1 MDCFALSHCGIEA
14 MPEAVPR
21 HHRRQGDTM
30 ELRVLRY
37 FLAVAREETIS
48 GAAEAL
54 HVTQPTLSRQ
64 LMDLEEELGKTLF
77 LRGKRRISLTEEGV
91 FLLKR
96 AQEIVD
102 LVEKTEAAFSAAEKD
117 IVGEVWIGGGETD
130 AMRLIARAA
139 RALQA
144 KHPHISCHLFSGN
157 AEDVAE
163 RLDRGL
169 VDFGIVVEPADLS
182 KYDFVKLPVTDIWG
196 VLMRTDSPLAKK
208 QVIRPEDLLELPL
221 LCSRQ
226 SMVRNEIAGWMGI
239 NYEKLHI
246 VTTYNLLYNASLMVE
261 EGMGYALCL
270 DKIIRTSEKGPLCF
284 RPLEPRLEVGL
295 DIVWKKHQVFSKAA
309 AKFLDCLQKTWKT

>member
-1 MDCFALSHCGIEA
+1 
-14 MPEAVPR
+14 
-21 HHRRQGDTM
+21 M

-48 GAAEAL
+48 GAAEAV

-64 LMDLEEELGKTLF
+64 MMELEEELGKTLF
-77 LRGKRRISLTEEGV
+77 LRGKRKILLTEEGV
-91 FLLKR
+91 FLRKR

-102 LVEKTEAAFSAAEKD
+102 LVEKTQSAFSAAEKD

-139 RALQA
+139 RELQA
-144 KHPHISCHLFSGN
+144 KHPHISYHLFSGN

-169 VDFGIVVEPADLS
+169 VDFGVFVGPADLS
-182 KYDFVKLPVTDIWG
+182 KYDFIKLPVTDTWG
-196 VLMRTDSPLAKK
+196 VLMRKDSPLAEKET
-208 QVIRPEDLLELPL
+208 IRPEDLLGLPL

-226 SMVRNEIAGWMGI
+226 PMVKNEISGWMGA
-239 NYEKLHI
+239 NYEKLNI
-246 VTTYNLLYNASLMVE
+246 VTTYNLLYNTSLMVE

-270 DKIIRTSEKGPLCF
+270 DKIIRTSEEGPLCF

-309 AKFLDCLQKTWKT
+309 AEFLNHLQKAWKL